1 MQYQGG
7 KYIISSDVAR
17 IIGGGVQT
25 NLRYQ
30 GGKSRIANEL
40 AQAMRGGGM
49 IAMFSFHCFAEHV
62 M

>member
-17 IIGGGVQT
+17 IIGGT
-25 NLRYQ
+25 NQ
-30 GGKSRIANEL
+30 FEISRWKIKNSERISASHEV
-40 AQAMRGGGM
+40 GGM
-49 IAMFSFHCFAEHV
+49 IAMFSFHCFAVHV

>member
-17 IIGGGVQT
+17 IIGGTT

-40 AQAMRGGGM
+40 AQAMRGGM
-49 IAMFSFHCFAEHV
+49 IAMFSFHCFAVHV